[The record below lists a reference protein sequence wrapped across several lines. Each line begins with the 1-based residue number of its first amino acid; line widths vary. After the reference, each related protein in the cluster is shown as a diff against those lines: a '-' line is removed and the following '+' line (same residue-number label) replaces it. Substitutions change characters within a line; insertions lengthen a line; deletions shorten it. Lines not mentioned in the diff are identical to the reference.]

1 MHRRVA
7 YGEGRE
13 LLIAATVD
21 VVAAKG
27 LRGCTF
33 RAVAER
39 AGVNNSLVAH
49 HFGSRDALLAAALE
63 WAGERAIVLTH
74 LFDLDSETA
83 FANALMTSVTDQPEL
98 HTFQYEMIL
107 EGRRNPLFR
116 ESVDRLYLRY
126 QEVAEESLR
135 AFGIEDDVPAT
146 ARRTFAALDGIVMQ
160 YVSGVDESLLRA
172 ALHSLWS
179 SLRTQVAAARS

>member
-1 MHRRVA
+1 MQRRVA

-13 LLIAATVD
+13 LLVAATVD

-49 HFGSRDALLAAALE
+49 HFGSRDALLAAALD
-63 WAGERAIVLTH
+63 WSVERAIVLTH
-74 LFDLDSETA
+74 LFDLESETA
-83 FANALMTSVTDQPEL
+83 FADALMASVTEHPEL

-116 ESVDRLYLRY
+116 DAVARLYMRY
-126 QEVAEESLR
+126 QDVAEESLR
-135 AFGIEDDVPAT
+135 AFGIDTEVPAT

-160 YVSGVDESLLRA
+160 YIAGVDEGQLRA
-172 ALHSLWS
+172 AVHSLWL
-179 SLRTQVAAARS
+179 SLSAQAAIART